1 MENKNKL
8 SFFAILFFIF
18 YIILPSYFAMEISSS
33 FPLMTGSRIILLLL
47 IIFYIVKNK
56 GVIKLKIFENKIIGR
71 NIKIYFLL
79 LIIANL
85 YYISTLT
92 DSVKEIFSIL
102 LEEICV
108 LWIITQIIDS
118 KEKLIQALDI
128 IVTTSAIVALISIIG
143 VFVGNNFFY
152 SLNTVNREM
161 LMANYSRLGMLRAE
175 AGFGHAVYYGAY
187 NVMMIPIIM
196 YLIENKGKSLKYTI
210 CLILC
215 VVALVLANSRGSLL
229 VFGVMIIYMLIKKR
243 ANKLKKYLPF
253 LTLGAMGILMIFIIR
268 PDTIELVGNIWT
280 SITNVF
286 SSDAVE
292 IEEYGTNTNGVDSR
306 IMQLS
311 QLTWTSKNNF
321 FFGLGASA
329 QNRDAV
335 KYLNTSGEWVT
346 INTFDVGYIA
356 IFCQY
361 GFIGSIA
368 YFVLYITILMIIFS
382 KKYKHDEIMK
392 MFRYIFIA
400 YLLCMLSITGVRS
413 AFWVIFGLM
422 ISYINIKIKEEKNI
436 KEEEI

>member
-1 MENKNKL
+1 MENKGRL
-8 SFFAILFFIF
+8 GFFSVLFFIF
-18 YIILPSYFAMEISSS
+18 YIVLPSYFAVEISSS
-33 FPLMTGSRIILLLL
+33 LPLMTASRIILLMV
-47 IIFYIVKNK
+47 IIIYIIKNN
-56 GVIKLKIFENKIIGR
+56 GVIKFKIFEDKRIGR
-71 NIKIYFLL
+71 NVKIYFIL

-85 YYISTLT
+85 YYITTLS
-92 DSVKEIFSIL
+92 DSLKEIFSIF

-108 LWIITQIIDS
+108 IWIITQMVDS

-128 IVTTSAIVALISIIG
+128 IVTTAAVVAFISIIG
-143 VFVGNNFFY
+143 VFMGNNFFY

-215 VVALVLANSRGSLL
+215 IVALILANSRGSMI
-229 VFGVMIIYMLIKKR
+229 VFGIMLIYMLLKKNI
-243 ANKLKKYLPF
+243 NKLGKYLPF
-253 LTLGAMGILMIFIIR
+253 IGLGVMGVLVLFLIK
-268 PDTIELVGNIWT
+268 PDTIELIGNIWT

-286 SSDAVE
+286 SSDTVE
-292 IEEYGTNTNGVDSR
+292 IEEYGTNANGLDSR
-306 IMQLS
+306 MMQLS
-311 QLTWTSKNNF
+311 QLTWTAKNNF

-335 KYLNTSGEWVT
+335 KYLNASGDWVT

-368 YFVLYITILMIIFS
+368 YLVLYVTILIVVF
-382 KKYKHDEIMK
+382 KRKFKNDEVMK
-392 MFRYIFIA
+392 MFRFIFVA
-400 YLLCMLSITGVRS
+400 YLLCLISITGVRS
-413 AFWVIFGLM
+413 VFWVMFGLM
-422 ISYINIKIKEEKNI
+422 IAYINIINKEEK
-436 KEEEI
+436 KCDE